1 MAASQLDCLE
11 DAPPGTTVTESSP
24 EFFYSEGQRLAV
36 EALLAGGQSAYTQ
49 RLAQDGL
56 RSFLSDDELRHL
68 AEAARDV
75 PEPAGERDGDA
86 DELSLSYWPGCSD
99 EPIPELELGWPLAGN
114 WKGITHAEVYTH
126 PPGDGAPKVKELV
139 RRKIQQAAKVVAI
152 VMDVFTDPDILL
164 DLHEAG
170 MQRGVP
176 VYLILGEQHLAAFLS
191 MAEGACLNNLRVRVI
206 AGCTFWSRQHKQVT
220 GTLKEKFLLID
231 GDTVITGSYSFTW
244 SDARLSRQLV
254 TLLTGEIA
262 GAFDREFRTLYA
274 ASRPLAPARAPPAQP
289 PGPSSGRPP
298 QRPARPL
305 PQRAGRAAALQGRPP
320 GGRAPLRG
328 PPARGQEP
336 GRGVGAGAGH
346 PGHGGRRAARPAP
359 APGPRGP
366 QRPERRGPGQPPRPA
381 GGRRGAETQQV
392 PLGPEPPLPALRLQR
407 WPRAGGRGEGERA
420 VPGQGAGGGWAVNP
434 GGQGWGFGGFTVYPG
449 GQGWGFGGPV
459 YPGGGG
465 RALGYGGPLCIPGL
479 GFGGTVYPKVGAG
492 DQGSCVSQGG
502 GRPGGPGPEIAPLPC
517 VPGGA
522 GGGVM
527 PPLHLQSQLHPG
539 PCLSATSPPPW
550 VNIDPGA
557 APGSAPRG
565 LCPPWA
571 SCGAEGEQRRSPRP
585 CHPLNSQ
592 LRLPCSSVSFP
603 PVFPFPPSSPGSS
616 PSSLSPLLPLG
627 LGAGQRWHGTAGS
640 CPPPNP
646 LC

>member
-11 DAPPGTTVTESSP
+11 DAPPGTLVTESSP

-36 EALLAGGQSAYTQ
+36 EALLAGGQSAYAQ

-75 PEPAGERDGDA
+75 PEPVGERDGDA

-99 EPIPELELGWPLAGN
+99 EPIPELELGWPLDEN
-114 WKGITHAEVYTH
+114 WKGITRAEVYTH

-191 MAEGACLNNLRVRVI
+191 MAEGACLNVRYMENLRVRVI

-274 ASRPLAPARAPPAQP
+274 ASRPLAPARVPPPSPPAPPRD
-289 PGPSSGRPP
+289 GRPNGQPAPYRSELGGLQLSKGAHRVAERRSVAP
-298 QRPARPL
+298 QPVAKS
-305 PQRAGRAAALQGRPP
+305 RAGEWELVRVTRATVGDELPALP
-320 GGRAPLRG
+320 
-328 PPARGQEP
+328 
-336 GRGVGAGAGH
+336 
-346 PGHGGRRAARPAP
+346 RR
-359 APGPRGP
+359 
-366 QRPERRGPGQPPRPA
+366 
-381 GGRRGAETQQV
+381 
-392 PLGPEPPLPALRLQR
+392 LGPEGHSALSDVDRGSRPGPLAGAAAQRPSKSLWDLSRLSQLSGSSDGPEPGDEAKGKHKWGTQDTPARALMRRRGVPPASEEPRHPLIFLSPAYM
-407 WPRAGGRGEGERA
+407 P
-420 VPGQGAGGGWAVNP
+420 PPQG
-434 GGQGWGFGGFTVYPG
+434 Y
-449 GQGWGFGGPV
+449 
-459 YPGGGG
+459 
-465 RALGYGGPLCIPGL
+465 RALGRLQGQLYHGPTALPR
-479 GFGGTVYPKVGAG
+479 VWGAP
-492 DQGSCVSQGG
+492 QGYS
-502 GRPGGPGPEIAPLPC
+502 RE
-517 VPGGA
+517 
-522 GGGVM
+522 
-527 PPLHLQSQLHPG
+527 
-539 PCLSATSPPPW
+539 
-550 VNIDPGA
+550 
-557 APGSAPRG
+557 
-565 LCPPWA
+565 
-571 SCGAEGEQRRSPRP
+571 RRY
-585 CHPLNSQ
+585 
-592 LRLPCSSVSFP
+592 
-603 PVFPFPPSSPGSS
+603 
-616 PSSLSPLLPLG
+616 
-627 LGAGQRWHGTAGS
+627 
-640 CPPPNP
+640 
-646 LC
+646 

>member
-191 MAEGACLNNLRVRVI
+191 MAEGACLNVRYMENLRVRVI

-274 ASRPLAPARAPPAQP
+274 ASRPLAPARAPPPAPYRSELGGLQLSKGAHRVVERRSVAPQP
-289 PGPSSGRPP
+289 VAKSRAGEWELVRVTRATGHSALSDVDRGSRPGRLAGAAG
-298 QRPARPL
+298 QRPSKSLWDLSRL
-305 PQRAGRAAALQGRPP
+305 SQLSGSSD
-320 GGRAPLRG
+320 
-328 PPARGQEP
+328 
-336 GRGVGAGAGH
+336 
-346 PGHGGRRAARPAP
+346 
-359 APGPRGP
+359 
-366 QRPERRGPGQPPRPA
+366 
-381 GGRRGAETQQV
+381 
-392 PLGPEPPLPALRLQR
+392 GPEPGDEAKHKWGTQDTPARALMRRRGVPPASEEPRQPLIFLSPAYM
-407 WPRAGGRGEGERA
+407 P
-420 VPGQGAGGGWAVNP
+420 PPQG
-434 GGQGWGFGGFTVYPG
+434 Y
-449 GQGWGFGGPV
+449 
-459 YPGGGG
+459 
-465 RALGYGGPLCIPGL
+465 RALGRLQGQLYHGPTALPR
-479 GFGGTVYPKVGAG
+479 VWGAPHG
-492 DQGSCVSQGG
+492 YS
-502 GRPGGPGPEIAPLPC
+502 RE
-517 VPGGA
+517 
-522 GGGVM
+522 
-527 PPLHLQSQLHPG
+527 
-539 PCLSATSPPPW
+539 
-550 VNIDPGA
+550 
-557 APGSAPRG
+557 
-565 LCPPWA
+565 
-571 SCGAEGEQRRSPRP
+571 RRY
-585 CHPLNSQ
+585 
-592 LRLPCSSVSFP
+592 
-603 PVFPFPPSSPGSS
+603 
-616 PSSLSPLLPLG
+616 
-627 LGAGQRWHGTAGS
+627 
-640 CPPPNP
+640 
-646 LC
+646 